1 MSIHLLIQGGF
12 LIYGTAAIPRSAS
25 DEAYGAS
32 GNIITC
38 TIQGFFLYTC
48 LTTSV
53 FYYCSLSVYS
63 YVNVMNNHDKTKY
76 LWIEKFIHAIVH
88 IYPISTALYILS
100 TEGFNNAG
108 YGYCGIASAPLG
120 CEEEFED
127 SIECDRGPITNYNL
141 RTLQWIGIAPDILV
155 IIFPTVVMTILYWTV
170 KQRQSG
176 ISILAKAVAFQSCIY
191 LAVIYVATIP
201 FLVGKV
207 IELIANGKLAYTF
220 TMFAVFT
227 FSLFGFFTLLV
238 YVYFSLPHERE
249 DTSDHAGHKSNATT
263 YPRMDSTIK
272 MSSSNRLISMLSKD
286 YIFSCE
292 DEVEQENNNTTAAA
306 AVAAATATTATTAT
320 PRKRMS
326 TRYSF
331 NIFDGTN
338 AKGSLAQFVVEG
350 DSDDERTDN
359 EETLHWSSV
368 QNYC

>member
-1 MSIHLLIQGGF
+1 MRDLLEDDQQQVDVDEEIHSLSSRQLKTNEWVPRIAGVISVISALCMLIMAWKRRDRLFHRLILGMSIHLLIQGGF

-76 LWIEKFIHAIVH
+76 LWIEKYIHAIVH

-120 CEEEFED
+120 CEEFED
-127 SIECDRGPITNYNL
+127 SIECERGPITNYNL

-155 IIFPTVVMTILYWTV
+155 IIFPTVVMIILYWTV

-176 ISILAKAVAFQSCIY
+176 ISILAQAVAFQSGIY

-249 DTSDHAGHKSNATT
+249 DTSDHAGHKSNTTT

-272 MSSSNRLISMLSKD
+272 MSS
-286 YIFSCE
+286 
-292 DEVEQENNNTTAAA
+292 
-306 AVAAATATTATTAT
+306 
-320 PRKRMS
+320 
-326 TRYSF
+326 
-331 NIFDGTN
+331 
-338 AKGSLAQFVVEG
+338 SLAQFVVEG